1 MLINFSNLKNKFISW
16 DDLQT
21 YICCFNLAVTKL
33 EKNRK
38 ESAISSYLS
47 MLLSRR
53 PVRSGRRQVHT
64 SRVTMSILSA
74 IMLTT
79 SAMTWINST
88 QERNK
93 NQSWTI
99 TLKGDLFHILISR
112 VYQKKKINQ
121 SIPITYSMIRHLL
134 HCTNYPLNI
143 ISLPVSIDY
152 LQQLPTIFSNLGIH
166 YLKLVTFT
174 VMTK

>member
-1 MLINFSNLKNKFISW
+1 MMLINFSNLKNKFISW

-112 VYQKKKINQ
+112 VYQKKKNQ
-121 SIPITYSMIRHLL
+121 SIN
-134 HCTNYPLNI
+134 TNYLQHDPTSSPLH
-143 ISLPVSIDY
+143 
-152 LQQLPTIFSNLGIH
+152 QLPP
-166 YLKLVTFT
+166 
-174 VMTK
+174 